1 MARSMDSRMA
11 LSYPRAMPDT
21 EIDSYRFWRDMAELP
36 FVEAIW
42 LYGSRA
48 RGDHRPRADIDLAVD
63 APGADA
69 RQWDRVLELAE
80 NADTLLHVD
89 CVRLD
94 AAEPEFRA
102 RLMRGAIPL
111 FRRAR

>member
-1 MARSMDSRMA
+1 MDRGPA
-11 LSYPRAMPDT
+11 LSYPDAMPDT
-21 EIDSYRFWRDMAELP
+21 GIDTYRFWRDMAALP
-36 FVEAIW
+36 FVDAIW

-69 RQWDRVLELAE
+69 HQWDRVLEFAE
-80 NADTLLHVD
+80 NADTLLRVD
-89 CVRLD
+89 CVRFD

-102 RLMRGAIPL
+102 RLMRDAVPL
-111 FRRAR
+111 FRRTA